1 MRLQTKVEIICWI
14 LGALIWAIIASI
26 YFSETKITFALIQT
40 ILSIGFL
47 MKAISKY
54 FKERKN

>member
-14 LGALIWAIIASI
+14 LGALIWAIIAYI
-26 YFSETKITFALIQT
+26 YFSEAKITFALIQT

-47 MKAISKY
+47 MKAIFKY
-54 FKERKN
+54 FKARKN